1 MINELVKLEKKYF
14 KYFYKSGYDFR
25 ELLVAKILNDY
36 FKNKKMLKKKIEN
49 NINFNFFYNSKI
61 SRDFLLNPSNNIK
74 YIWEPQTTK
83 LLLNISKNKKNVF
96 FGGAFFGDQAVLCAK
111 LNPKTTFHA
120 FEPSSNQLKC
130 LQLNKKI
137 NNVNN
142 LKIINK
148 VLYSKSN
155 LKFNLESS
163 NLPGKKS
170 DEGEIKIIL
179 DKLKNNNSK
188 KSISIDDYCKI
199 NKINFID
206 LIHIDV
212 EGSENEIIKGSL
224 KMLKANKIE
233 NIIFEMNSNYVSWK
247 KGLQGTKIV
256 KLLKKYKF
264 KIYAIRDLHSSF
276 NIKDVK
282 IELLPMKNVF
292 LKGPKHGFNMIATK
306 NKTLER
312 YIIKET
318 CSPKYLFYKKE
329 NNFHT
334 KGLKDAYKN

>member
-1 MINELVKLEKKYF
+1 MINELIQLEKKYF

-25 ELLVAKILNDY
+25 ELFIAKILNDY
-36 FKNKKMLKKKIEN
+36 YKSKKILKKRIRN
-49 NINFNFFYNSKI
+49 NINFKFYYNSKI
-61 SRDFLLNPSNNIK
+61 SRDFLLNPSKKIH

-83 LLLNISKNKKNVF
+83 LLLNISKDRKNVL

-111 LNPKTTFHA
+111 LNPKTNFHA

-130 LQLNKKI
+130 LRLNKKI
-137 NNVNN
+137 NNVSN

-155 LKFNLESS
+155 LKFNLELS

-170 DEGEIKIIL
+170 DEGEIRIII
-179 DKLKNNNSK
+179 DKLKNNKSK
-188 KSISIDDYCKI
+188 KSISVDDYCKI

-206 LIHIDV
+206 LIQIDV
-212 EGSENEIIKGSL
+212 EGAENEIIKGSSQ
-224 KMLKANKIE
+224 MLKNNRIE

-247 KGLQGTKIV
+247 KGLQRTKII

-276 NIKDVK
+276 NLKDIK
-282 IELLPMKNVF
+282 IELLPLKNVF

-306 NKTLER
+306 SKKLDR
-312 YIIKET
+312 YIINET

-334 KGLKDAYKN
+334 KGLNDAYKN